1 MKYRRIG
8 FAKVLS
14 KKTKSNNMVRRKD
27 DSMKGYV
34 MLPCFTVEIDENG
47 GCEMTC
53 NNFLGW
59 IFETFFA
66 PFWHGK
72 VYYSEGN

>member
-1 MKYRRIG
+1 MGFPDYRP
-8 FAKVLS
+8 KV
-14 KKTKSNNMVRRKD
+14 
-27 DSMKGYV
+27 MKGYV
-34 MLPCFTVEIDENG
+34 MLPCFTVEVDENG

-53 NNFLGW
+53 SNFLGW

-72 VYYSEGN
+72 ITVLEE